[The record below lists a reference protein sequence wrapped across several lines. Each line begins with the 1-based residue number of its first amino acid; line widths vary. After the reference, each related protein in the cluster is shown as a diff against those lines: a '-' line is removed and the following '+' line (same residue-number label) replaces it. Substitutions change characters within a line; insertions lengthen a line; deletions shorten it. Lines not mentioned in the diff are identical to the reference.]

1 MGFEIIVM
9 PRPWGQ
15 SPLQS
20 PQPPLMQFPCVTAL
34 CPCVTAL
41 CPCVTALCPCVTAFE
56 SSRPPKRIVLVLVPV
71 LSAAVLVLVLV
82 IDPAHPTS
90 AFDSATPT
98 IGDRRQVIHGRTIAS
113 SSGLVPITSTS
124 TVAPRL
130 STSTKPD
137 RQNGSDQRIINY
149 QDRS

>member
-9 PRPWGQ
+9 PRPWRPWGQ

-20 PQPPLMQFPCVTAL
+20 PQQPLMQF
-34 CPCVTAL
+34 
-41 CPCVTALCPCVTAFE
+41 PCVTALCPCVTAFE